1 MTTWILL
8 RGLGRE
14 ARHWGRL
21 PGLLQERLPG
31 ARVVTIDLPGSG
43 QSWQCSSPA
52 SIAGMVDAVR
62 AELRARSESGPF
74 VVLALSLGGMV
85 AMEWAARFPGE
96 LGGCILVNSSAAGL
110 SPFWQRL
117 RPGAWLQLGPWLRPR
132 AAVLDK
138 ERAVY
143 RVTSNL
149 PLHDAVVDDW
159 VAIARDRPVAPRNV
173 ARQLFAAARYRAP
186 RRLPV
191 PALVLVSAQ
200 DRLVSPRA
208 SEAIARAWN
217 LPLRMHPSA
226 GHDLPLDD
234 PDWVVQQAV
243 AWVGRGCPGA

>member
-21 PGLLQERLPG
+21 PPLLEERLPG
-31 ARVVTIDLPGSG
+31 ERVLTVDLPGSG
-43 QSWQCSSPA
+43 RWWQQASPA
-52 SIAGMVDAVR
+52 NVAGMVEAVR
-62 AELRARSESGPF
+62 AELRARSRPGPY

-96 LGGCILVNSSAAGL
+96 LQGCILVNSSAGRL

-117 RPGAWLQLGPWLRPR
+117 RPGAWLQLAPWLQPR
-132 AAVLDK
+132 AGDLDR

-159 VAIARDRPVAPRNV
+159 VAFARSRPVARRNL

-186 RRLPV
+186 ARLPV
-191 PALVLVSAQ
+191 PALVLASAQ

-208 SEAIARAWN
+208 SEAIARAWS
-217 LPLRMHPSA
+217 LPLNLHPSA

-243 AWVGRGCPGA
+243 DWVLRGFPGA

>member
-1 MTTWILL
+1 MTNWILL

-21 PGLLQERLPG
+21 PALLQARQPG

-43 QSWQCSSPA
+43 RSWQQASPA
-52 SIAGMVDAVR
+52 SIAGMVEAVR
-62 AELRARSESGPF
+62 AELSARSQAGPF
-74 VVLALSLGGMV
+74 VVLALSLGAMV
-85 AMEWAARFPGE
+85 AMEWAARAPGE
-96 LGGCILVNSSAAGL
+96 FAGCILVNSSAAGL

-117 RPGAWLQLGPWLRPR
+117 RPGAWLRLGPWLRPR
-132 AAVLDK
+132 TAVLDR

-159 VAIARDRPVAPRNV
+159 VAIARDRPVAWRNL

-186 RRLPV
+186 ARLPV

-217 LPLRMHPSA
+217 LPLHRHPLA

-243 AWVGRGCPGA
+243 AWVLRGQPAA